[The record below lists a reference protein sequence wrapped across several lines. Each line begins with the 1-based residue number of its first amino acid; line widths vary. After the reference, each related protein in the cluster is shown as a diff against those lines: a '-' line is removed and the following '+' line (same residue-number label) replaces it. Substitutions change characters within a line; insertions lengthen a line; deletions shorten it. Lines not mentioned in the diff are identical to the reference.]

1 MSTSMHLKIEGVQG
15 ESQESQHAAWLDIKS
30 FTWGISQPGSL
41 DSGGGGTPGRASF
54 TDLHVVSYVE
64 SSAPTAFKKCAN
76 GTSLGTVELSCSR
89 LSDGDKMVFMTITL
103 TNVLVT
109 KADIKGVDRDDEQ
122 ERLLIEY
129 AFQAPEVEFG
139 YTPQQDDGSA
149 GGEVTMGWNIPQNTE
164 L

>member
-1 MSTSMHLKIEGVQG
+1 M
-15 ESQESQHAAWLDIKS
+15 
-30 FTWGISQPGSL
+30 
-41 DSGGGGTPGRASF
+41 
-54 TDLHVVSYVE
+54 VSYVE
-64 SSAPTAFKKCAN
+64 ASAPTAFKKCAN